1 MNSYYGDINNDN
13 DTIIITISRGEKR
26 KSTFT
31 YNLLREPYCKKC
43 SFPKATDKC
52 RWHHSDT
59 MDRTYAIGLY
69 YPKRREAEDT
79 LSDHIR
85 RLKSSKFYARPL
97 GYAMSIL
104 IKKRYQ
110 ELLEIDYITPIPK
123 HRDEYKPVGK
133 TRGIYNQ
140 AEELAD
146 IISKEINKPKNNLL
160 NKNKPWSQRNK
171 GWEERQNI
179 PDDIY
184 SITKSKIKLEGKSIQ
199 DIQGKSILLIDDVR
213 TSGATGS
220 KCASLLK
227 EAGANKVYLFVAGRD
242 AGDQET
248 LT

>member
-1 MNSYYGDINNDN
+1 MSSYHGYLNNN
-13 DTIIITISRGEKR
+13 NNTIIITIFSKKKVE
-26 KSTFT
+26 SIT

-43 SFPKATDKC
+43 SFHEPTDKC

-69 YPKRREAEDT
+69 YPKRSQTQDA
-79 LSDHIR
+79 LSYHILM
-85 RLKSSKFYARPL
+85 LKSSKFSAEPL

-104 IKKRYQ
+104 IKERYK

-123 HRDEYKPVGK
+123 HSDEYKYDRETGD
-133 TRGIYNQ
+133 RYNQ
-140 AEELAD
+140 AEELAN
-146 IISKEINKPKNNLL
+146 IISKEINKPKINLL

-171 GWEERQNI
+171 DWYQRQDI

-184 SITKSKIKLEGKSIQ
+184 SITESNIKLE
-199 DIQGKSILLIDDVR
+199 GKSILLIDDVR

-227 EAGANKVYLFVAGRD
+227 ERGANKVYLFVAGRD

>member
-1 MNSYYGDINNDN
+1 MNSYHGYINNAN
-13 DTIIITISRGEKR
+13 NTIIITISRGEKR

-69 YPKRREAEDT
+69 YPTRSQTQDT

-85 RLKSSKFYARPL
+85 MLKSYKFYAEPL

-104 IKKRYQ
+104 IKELYK

-123 HRDEYKPVGK
+123 HLDEYKSDDETGD
-133 TRGIYNQ
+133 RYNQ
-140 AEELAD
+140 AEELAA
-146 IISKEINKPKNNLL
+146 IISKEINKPKINLL

-171 GWEERQNI
+171 DWYNRWDI

-184 SITKSKIKLEGKSIQ
+184 SITESNIKLEGK
-199 DIQGKSILLIDDVR
+199 GILLIDDVR